1 MVTSRKASEKN
12 VGNRGSK
19 SVILK
24 SINFI
29 VKEQRVNG
37 SCFINFIL
45 MKLRC
50 TLMGGESRY
59 QVKIPSNQ
67 IIKRRFYSIKP
78 YLELTHLIEPWFITG
93 FTDAE
98 GCFLV
103 IIRKSKKN
111 KLGWQQKSSNSSIA
125 KSAQLKILLDPW
137 FITGFTDGEGCLGI
151 NIYKDNAYKTGWRV
165 KLFFEIHLHKK
176 DTDLL
181 QKIKEFFNVGK
192 VYNSKSNSSKYFF
205 TSTLASASLV
215 LLFGLHSNPNNKTR
229 AEVAD
234 LQVIKNHFNNYP
246 LHTQKFG
253 DFELFKQALD
263 LVQNKEHLTTEEL
276 KKIISIRAS
285 INLGLPDE
293 LKTSFPEIMPV
304 NRPIIKNIINYDPY
318 WLAGFTS
325 AEGSFLIKIFKAK
338 TKLGVA
344 VRLVFQLVQHARD
357 EQLMK
362 SLIVY
367 FGCGNIYKSNEA
379 AFVYQVSKFSDIYD
393 KIIPFFNKHQ
403 IQGVKLM
410 DYLDW
415 CQVAELMKN
424 KAHTTQKG
432 LENINQIKA
441 RINKGRSSFAD
452 NSD

>member
-1 MVTSRKASEKN
+1 

-19 SVILK
+19 SVIFK

-37 SCFINFIL
+37 SCFIKFIPLLDQRQEL

-50 TLMGGESRY
+50 TLLGNERSY

-67 IIKRRFYSIKP
+67 IIQRRFYSIEP
-78 YLELTHLIEPWFITG
+78 FALACASLACVSRARADELTQLIEPWFITG

-103 IIRKSKKN
+103 IIRNSKNN
-111 KLGWQQKSSNSSIA
+111 KLGWQQNSSNSSIA
-125 KSAQLKILLDPW
+125 NSAQLKFVLDPW

-181 QKIKEFFNVGK
+181 QKIKENFNVGK
-192 VYNSKSNSSKYFF
+192 VYNSKPNSSKYFV
-205 TSTLASASLV
+205 TSI
-215 LLFGLHSNPNNKTR
+215 
-229 AEVAD
+229 AD

-246 LHTQKFG
+246 LHQKKFG

-263 LVQNKEHLTTEEL
+263 LVQNKEHLTLEGF

-285 INLGLPDE
+285 MNLGLPDE
-293 LKTSFPEIMPV
+293 LKSSFPDIMPV
-304 NRPIIKNIINYDPY
+304 NRPIIKSIINYDPY

-325 AEGSFLIKIFKAK
+325 AEGSFLIKKFKAK

-344 VRLVFQLVQHARD
+344 LRLVFQLVQHARD
-357 EQLMK
+357 EKLMK

-367 FGCGNIYKSNEA
+367 FGCGYIYNSNDA

-410 DYLDW
+410 DYR